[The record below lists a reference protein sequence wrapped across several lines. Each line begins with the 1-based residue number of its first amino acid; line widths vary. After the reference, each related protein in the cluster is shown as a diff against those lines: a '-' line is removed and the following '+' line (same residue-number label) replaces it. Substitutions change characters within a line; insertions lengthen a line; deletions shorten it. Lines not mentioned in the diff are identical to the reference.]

1 MKVEYNFK
9 PYLQPK
15 TALYYQTGND
25 YGKDPETGLLGWSKV
40 VKETIVI
47 GEDDTSYVEYLK
59 EYRNCDTWDKDYGKI
74 SLLPIG
80 FHKSRLLKLLP
91 TPGQQ
96 LMLFD

>member
-15 TALYYQTGND
+15 TALYYQTGYD
-25 YGKDPETGLLGWSKV
+25 YVKDPETGLFGWSKV

-47 GEDDTSYVEYLK
+47 GEADTIYVECLK

-80 FHKSRLLKLLP
+80 FHKSRLLKWLP

-96 LMLFD
+96 LLLFD

>member
-1 MKVEYNFK
+1 MKIEYNFK

-15 TALYYQTGND
+15 IALYFQTGND
-25 YGKDPETGLLGWSKV
+25 YIKDPETGLIGWSKV
-40 VKETIVI
+40 IREVIVI
-47 GEDDTSYVEYLK
+47 GEDDTSYIEYLK

-80 FHKSRLLKLLP
+80 FHKSRLFKWLP

-96 LMLFD
+96 LILFD